1 VAWQPVPQPSAALA
15 AQTAN
20 RSIIGVNRMRERCLV
35 MGLLLHAEARRD
47 VAQIWPRACRPITA
61 QHSTKV
67 LGTKVL
73 GTKALGTKALGTKPL
88 GRER

>member
-1 VAWQPVPQPSAALA
+1 
-15 AQTAN
+15 
-20 RSIIGVNRMRERCLV
+20 

-47 VAQIWPRACRPITA
+47 VALAEGRRPITA

-73 GTKALGTKALGTKPL
+73 GTKVLGTKALGTKPL